1 MTTETVTV
9 CEKPAKKLTD
19 LVTLILYGVG
29 IGMGAVCGLMAMLL
43 VA

>member
-1 MTTETVTV
+1 MTTETATV

-19 LVTLILYGVG
+19 LVTLVLYVLG
-29 IGMGAVCGLMAMLL
+29 IGVGAVCGLMAILL

>member
-29 IGMGAVCGLMAMLL
+29 IGLGAMFGLMAILL
-43 VA
+43 AA